1 MLPFR
6 LVPTLEDAAC
16 DVDLGDLVES
26 FWGLGVVKFID
37 NEELEAD
44 GEWSDSCRRGGVRD
58 MTRERGGDNVESIE
72 FPRYEVGDSD
82 IYREVVRVLRIEP
95 VTEGTGLAEVDLDI
109 VRLFCLATSGLRMLL
124 ERIFEVDLL
133 GSNRGKL

>member
-44 GEWSDSCRRGGVRD
+44 GECCRRGGVRD